1 MRRHLLSIT
10 ILVCGYAVAIAAATR
25 TAGAPETTIEPAA
38 ATSGRVTGL
47 VRDAAGQGLAGVS
60 VLALGETIVSARS
73 DADGRFLLSL
83 APGDYILK
91 ATRLGYVSNYRE
103 PVRVQSTTQL
113 ERTIT
118 LTREAGVTPDPTA
131 DDHSHTDIAWALR
144 HLTRS
149 VLRDT
154 EPTDLGPGF
163 TAPDSSGGRTV
174 LPGRTTDRWAL
185 PSGVDFR
192 GQLNFVTTA
201 NAGPI
206 AGSSPLSAPR
216 GVAYVSFG
224 APVVGYGAWNVHA
237 AVASG
242 DGSSWN
248 VLGDYQ
254 SDADRA
260 HLWNLRLS
268 YSAHGSTTSSEELT
282 AAVPLARSV
291 ASVSVSDLYHAFS
304 AVDVEYGGRAE
315 RFDYLVNPQVFG
327 AHASVSYR
335 VLPRTVLRA
344 SVAQNMVAPGAD
356 EFLPPPAGGPWL
368 PAERMF
374 FPLTG
379 RGTLQAERVQS
390 GDVSVAYRLGARD
403 LWPTVEVR
411 RFTETSDGQN
421 ATLFGVQGSDPRG
434 QYFVAP
440 VGNIDMTGWGAAVSG
455 QFGAH
460 IHGRVEYALV
470 ESTWHDAAFV
480 RSIRRVAPSVVRNDL
495 EHVQDLTASI
505 DADVPRSRTQL
516 SVVYRISTAF
526 SRSDGLDGTVAGGR
540 FDVQVRQS
548 LQYHPTRGSQVELV
562 MSIRNLFR
570 DLRGEASF
578 YDELLTVRPP
588 LRVMGGIQVRF

>member
-10 ILVCGYAVAIAAATR
+10 IFICGYAAALNASAMRSSAVSSVATESA
-25 TAGAPETTIEPAA
+25 AGAP
-38 ATSGRVTGL
+38 GRVTGL
-47 VRDAAGQGLAGVS
+47 VRDAAGQSLAGAS
-60 VLALGETIVSARS
+60 VLALGELIVSARS
-73 DADGRFLLSL
+73 DAQGRFLLSL
-83 APGDYILK
+83 PPGDYILK
-91 ATRLGYVSNYRE
+91 AARTGYVSNYRE

-118 LTREAGVTPDPTA
+118 LTREAGLAPDPLA
-131 DDHSHTDIAWALR
+131 DDHAHTDLAWALR

-154 EPTDLGPGF
+154 GPAAPGF
-163 TAPDSSGGRTV
+163 TTPDTAGQGAVSGRAA
-174 LPGRTTDRWAL
+174 DRWAL
-185 PSGVDFR
+185 PAVDFR

-201 NAGPI
+201 TAGPLV
-206 AGSSPLSAPR
+206 GLSPLSAPR
-216 GVAYVSFG
+216 GVAYMSLG
-224 APVVGYGAWNVHA
+224 APVVGYGAWNLHA

-248 VLGDYQ
+248 VLGDFQ

-260 HLWNLRLS
+260 HLFKLRLS
-268 YSAHGSTTSSEELT
+268 YSAQGSTGSTEQLQ

-291 ASVSVSDLYHAFS
+291 ASVSVSDRWHA
-304 AVDVEYGGRAE
+304 APVVDVEYGGRAE
-315 RFDYLVNPQVFG
+315 RFDYLADPQVFG
-327 AHASVSYR
+327 AHAALSYR
-335 VLPRTVLRA
+335 VLPRTVIRA

-379 RGTLQAERVQS
+379 RGTLQAERVRS
-390 GDVSVAYRLGARD
+390 ADVSVAYRLGARD
-403 LWPTVEVR
+403 LWPTIELR
-411 RFTETSDGQN
+411 RFNEISEGQI
-421 ATLFGVQGSDPRG
+421 ATLFGVTGSDSRG
-434 QYFVAP
+434 QYFVGQ
-440 VGNIDMTGWGAAVSG
+440 VGDVGMTGWGAAVNG

-460 IHGRVEYALV
+460 VHGRVEYALV
-470 ESTWHDAAFV
+470 ESAWQNAGRV
-480 RSIRRVAPSVVRNDL
+480 RSIRRVAPSVVRDDL
-495 EHVQDLTASI
+495 EHVQDLTASL

-516 SVVYRISTAF
+516 SIVYRISTAF

-540 FDVQVRQS
+540 FDVQVRQG
-548 LQYHPTRGSQVELV
+548 LNYHPTRGSQLELV